1 MSRIAYFEC
10 REDNHNK
17 FYLMTEDPTG
27 TTFVARWGRI
37 GTEGSFCMYSI
48 SNWNKEFRQQPRLNR
63 LAGYRRGLRGNP

>member
-10 REDNHNK
+10 RENNHDK

-48 SNWNKEFRQQPRLNR
+48 SYWHKKLRQ
-63 LAGYRRGLRGNP
+63 

>member
-10 REDNHNK
+10 REDNHDK

-37 GTEGSFCMYSI
+37 GTEGTLVEGDIYYIQS
-48 SNWNKEFRQQPRLNR
+48 
-63 LAGYRRGLRGNP
+63 

>member
-1 MSRIAYFEC
+1 MSRIVYLEC

-37 GTEGSFCMYSI
+37 GTEKPYTRIHTPKVVYTRKGRR
-48 SNWNKEFRQQPRLNR
+48 NGKEALV
-63 LAGYRRGLRGNP
+63 

>member
-37 GTEGSFCMYSI
+37 GTEGTRNFMNVLVTATWIGHGII
-48 SNWNKEFRQQPRLNR
+48 SMEKSKTRPYGRE
-63 LAGYRRGLRGNP
+63 